1 MAEVKVTIA
10 GRSYALHCR
19 DGEEARL
26 HQLSRMIADRVDKV
40 KISSPGLTE
49 VRQFLFASLLLADD
63 LSDAQ
68 AEAKLAREAT
78 PAPSAEDGATVQ
90 ALESLAER
98 LERIGQALI
107 ADVALPASA
116 QALAADPPSP

>member
-1 MAEVKVTIA
+1 MAEVNITIA

-40 KISSPGLTE
+40 KAGSPGLTE
-49 VRQFLFASLLLADD
+49 VRQFLFAALLLADD

-68 AEAKLAREAT
+68 AEVQRKQEAV
-78 PAPSAEDGATVQ
+78 APPPPPIDDTAAAQ

-98 LERIGQALI
+98 LEAIGL
-107 ADVALPASA
+107 
-116 QALAADPPSP
+116 ALAADPG

>member
-19 DGEEARL
+19 DGDEPRL

-40 KISSPGLTE
+40 KASSPGLTE

-63 LSDAQ
+63 LSDTQ
-68 AEAKLAREAT
+68 AELRQIREE
-78 PAPSAEDGATVQ
+78 APTQAVDDGTTVQ
-90 ALESLAER
+90 ALEALAER
-98 LERIGQALI
+98 LENIGQTLSGQP
-107 ADVALPASA
+107 LSGQP
-116 QALAADPPSP
+116 LAAEPPSS

>member
-19 DGEEARL
+19 DGDEPRL

-40 KISSPGLTE
+40 KASSPGLTE
-49 VRQFLFASLLLADD
+49 VRQFLFAALLLADD

-68 AEAKLAREAT
+68 AEAKRARDEA
-78 PAPSAEDGATVQ
+78 PAPSVEDIATVQ
-90 ALESLAER
+90 ALETLAER
-98 LERIGQALI
+98 LESIG
-107 ADVALPASA
+107 
-116 QALAADPPSP
+116 QALAADTPAP

>member
-19 DGEEARL
+19 DGDEPRL

-40 KISSPGLTE
+40 KASSPGLTE

-68 AEAKLAREAT
+68 ADAKRARDEAPVEVQ
-78 PAPSAEDGATVQ
+78 DDNATVQ

-98 LERIGQALI
+98 LETLG
-107 ADVALPASA
+107 
-116 QALAADPPSP
+116 QALAANQPSA

>member
-1 MAEVKVTIA
+1 MAEVNIMIA

-26 HQLSRMIADRVDKV
+26 HQLARMIGDRVDKV
-40 KISSPGLTE
+40 RTGSPGLTE
-49 VRQFLFASLLLADD
+49 VRQLLFAAILLADD

-68 AEAKLAREAT
+68 GEIDAT
-78 PAPSAEDGATVQ
+78 AHRAADQAPSDENVMAG

-98 LERIGQALI
+98 LETVG
-107 ADVALPASA
+107 
-116 QALAADPPSP
+116 QALAASHRPA